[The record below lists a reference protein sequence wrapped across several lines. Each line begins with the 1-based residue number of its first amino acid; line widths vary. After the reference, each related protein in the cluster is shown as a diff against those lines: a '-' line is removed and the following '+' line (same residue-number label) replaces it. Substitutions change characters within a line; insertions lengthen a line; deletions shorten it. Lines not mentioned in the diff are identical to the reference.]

1 MQKLTEVVKLSL
13 MKVTAGWK
21 HNAAITAGGELL
33 TWGWGGSA
41 GTQVSMLQGLFK
53 AFRVLVDMKADDDC
67 TVRW

>member
-1 MQKLTEVVKLSL
+1 

-41 GTQVSMLQGLFK
+41 GTQVSMQGLFK